1 MWHTLIVNNK
11 MFHCITSGT
20 ILNVSFEL
28 ESLTYDKRV
37 HGAKNVVNH

>member
-11 MFHCITSGT
+11 MFHCIMSHA

-28 ESLTYDKRV
+28 EGLTYDKRV
-37 HGAKNVVNH
+37 HGAKKVGNH